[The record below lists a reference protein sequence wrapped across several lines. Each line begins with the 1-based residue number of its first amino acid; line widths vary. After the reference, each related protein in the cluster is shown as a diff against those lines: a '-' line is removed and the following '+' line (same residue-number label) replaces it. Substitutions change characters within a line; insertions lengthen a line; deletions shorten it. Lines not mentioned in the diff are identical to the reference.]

1 MLSLLHKVNQL
12 VQGMPFFVILHHN
25 CYKHYKYWQIFYK
38 QHHTQ
43 FFLSDGTLNTLL
55 SLKCR

>member
-43 FFLSDGTLNTLL
+43 FFF
-55 SLKCR
+55 CQMAH